1 MNQLSKGLNRCCKCA
16 GLVLAM
22 LFAGIS
28 VAGASVITVNNEAT
42 FNGMGTIAFDS
53 HFTDFG
59 IVTQFPGTP
68 FTRGDVTYNS
78 VQNYAFCC
86 GAFTTTETLIG
97 NNFWTPVLG
106 DIARGPQYNMFGF
119 DIGTYGPSPIT
130 ITVFTNSGSFVYP
143 SLTIAN
149 SAAGLLEF
157 RGFVASGEYFTGF
170 NITADNGC
178 CERWKDG
185 WINNLPGITNV
196 ELGNTG
202 TAPIPEPASIALL
215 GLGLAGLGFSRR
227 KKA

>member
-42 FNGMGTIAFDS
+42 FNGMGTIAYDS

-59 IVTQFPGTP
+59 FFTQFPGTP
-68 FTRGDVTYNS
+68 FTRGDVTYHS
-78 VQNYAFCC
+78 EQNYAYSTF
-86 GAFTTTETLIG
+86 FTTTETLIG
-97 NNFWTPVLG
+97 NNYWTPVLG
-106 DIARGPQYNMFGF
+106 DIATGPQYNMFGF

-149 SAAGLLEF
+149 SEAGLLEF

-170 NITADNGC
+170 NITAVNG
-178 CERWKDG
+178 EG
-185 WINNLPGITNV
+185 NLPGITNV

-227 KKA
+227 CVRGGA

>member
-59 IVTQFPGTP
+59 IVTQLPGPP
-68 FTRGDVTYNS
+68 FTRGDVTYHS
-78 VQNYAFCC
+78 EQNYAWSTF
-86 GAFTTTETLIG
+86 FTTTETLIG
-97 NNFWTPVLG
+97 NNYWTPVLG
-106 DIARGPQYNMFGF
+106 DIATGPKYNMFGF

-178 CERWKDG
+178 CERWKGG

>member
-59 IVTQFPGTP
+59 IVTQLPGTP

-78 VQNYAFCC
+78 QENYAWCC
-86 GAFTTTETLIG
+86 NLYTTTETLIG
-97 NNFWTPVLG
+97 NNYWTPVLG
-106 DIARGPQYNMFGF
+106 DIATGPKYNMFGF

-178 CERWKDG
+178 CG
-185 WINNLPGITNV
+185 GSYPNFFNNLPGITNV